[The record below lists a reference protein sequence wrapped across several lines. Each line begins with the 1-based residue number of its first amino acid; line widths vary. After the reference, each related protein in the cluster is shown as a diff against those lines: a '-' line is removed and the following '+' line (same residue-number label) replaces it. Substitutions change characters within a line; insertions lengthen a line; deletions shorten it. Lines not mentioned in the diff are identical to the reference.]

1 MNGTHGAALAA
12 LLLFSMTGCSSSR
25 QASAADSTTTTTTS
39 ADSSAPAT
47 PAADGTIATAAPDA
61 ANPAPTS
68 APASTGDADGTGHA
82 SLTGQMPLEQDFAV
96 SGCAVGPPGDGLLSG
111 YRMTAKDDTKLG
123 LLAIALKDYTKD
135 GAYEQPVISAEAA
148 VAKTMTSGVMGPL
161 TLMVM
166 HEGAAPYMFGQV
178 AGSKLTIT
186 VSNDGAKGSAEF
198 TDLQSQPD
206 MAELDPSSGKMPKGK
221 RVSGSITWTCSKVDH
236 INPQMNNAVNGMF
249 KKLIP
254 PR

>member
-12 LLLFSMTGCSSSR
+12 LLLVSMTGCTSSR
-25 QASAADSTTTTTTS
+25 QASAADGTTTTTT
-39 ADSSAPAT
+39 ATDSAPAT
-47 PAADGTIATAAPDA
+47 PAADGTIPTAAPEA
-61 ANPAPTS
+61 ANPAATS
-68 APASTGDADGTGHA
+68 GAASSDDADGKGHA
-82 SLTGQMPLEQDFAV
+82 SLTGQIPLEQDFAV

-148 VAKTMTSGVMGPL
+148 VAKTMTSGVMGAL

-166 HEGAAPYMFGQV
+166 KEGAAPYMFGQV

-206 MAELDPSSGKMPKGK
+206 MAELDPSSGKMPPGK
-221 RVSGSITWTCSKVDH
+221 KVSGSITWTCSKVDR
-236 INPQMNNAVNGMF
+236 IDPKMNNAVNGMF